1 MPRVAPVILSFHPA
15 RGGTMFQR
23 AYQIYCRVE
32 EILTGICFLGVVALT
47 FMNAVLRTMKRPIAT
62 ADDIILLLFAWAALL
77 GADVALRYS
86 RLVGM
91 DMLVRKLA
99 PKMQKTIQ
107 ILVFVIMIIAMV
119 MFVRYGFQLAARNWS
134 RVLNSLPIS
143 YGWVTVALPVS
154 CILMTFTSI
163 LKIKKIITNFKD
175 DSYNFKKDNVDF
187 ENEENS
193 CEDLKAKAE

>member
-1 MPRVAPVILSFHPA
+1 
-15 RGGTMFQR
+15 MFQK
-23 AYQIYCRVE
+23 AYQIYCRIE
-32 EILTGICFLGVVALT
+32 EIIVGLCFLGVVSLA

-62 ADDIILLLFAWAALL
+62 ADDIILLLFAWSALL

-91 DMLVRKLA
+91 DMFVKHLTPKL
-99 PKMQKTIQ
+99 QKSVQ
-107 ILVFVIMIIAMV
+107 ILVFVIMIGAML
-119 MFVRYGFQLAARNWS
+119 MFVRYGFQLATRNWS

-154 CILMTFTSI
+154 CILMTFTSL

-175 DSYNFKKDNVDF
+175 DSYNFKKDNPDF
-187 ENEENS
+187 ESEGDS